1 MRKKKTRNRVG
12 GTYGLRLHT
21 HTKPTIT
28 FYIFQYLE
36 ANKKT
41 CMEAG
46 EETKVEWHLRRL
58 LLVDKLLGLCGY
70 LLLDPHKTISYHVRA
85 IGKWLKVK
93 THSV

>member
-1 MRKKKTRNRVG
+1 
-12 GTYGLRLHT
+12 
-21 HTKPTIT
+21 
-28 FYIFQYLE
+28 
-36 ANKKT
+36 
-41 CMEAG
+41 MEAG